1 MQCVCVSVCLCVC
14 AYMCVCKCV
23 HVCALVRMCVCMW
36 YLATQSKLHTTY
48 NTFLVT
54 TDTPPGIAS
63 TLQEYQ
69 SWTPEMQNT
78 DYSTTPISYVAPVSP
93 IGSPTIIV

>member
-1 MQCVCVSVCLCVC
+1 MSVCMCVC
-14 AYMCVCKCV
+14 ARVP
-23 HVCALVRMCVCMW
+23 VCACMCGCVR
-36 YLATQSKLHTTY
+36 LHTTS

-54 TDTPPGIAS
+54 TDTPSGIAS

-78 DYSTTPISYVAPVSP
+78 DYSMIPISYVVPLFP
-93 IGSPTIIV
+93 IG